1 MNISVSMNE
10 NEKILDA
17 QFTDC
22 ADILKREMNLGEQSS
37 RKAVLYYVETAAD
50 NMTLQDSVIGRMI
63 TCLWEMPS
71 EEQTAYLRENA
82 LGVTDAKLLKTT
94 EEAADGVLAGDV
106 ILLIDGLDS
115 AVKIK
120 AAGFPGMGVN
130 QAVNETVI
138 RGSNE
143 GFTESVKSSTALVRK
158 RIRNTDLK
166 VQEVTVGKETKTTVA
181 VLYMESLVRPQ
192 VLADVK
198 ERLSEL
204 TPEKNREDSPED
216 EENSGENRKDP
227 SEDER
232 NSRENNE
239 ESLEDERNS
248 EENREESLEN
258 EKNSEENRKEAND
271 RVRLQKTGE
280 PRKNNENSSES
291 KKRKQAAARV
301 GVLDSGIIEQLTEQ
315 FPLSPFPQYQT
326 TERPDRAAIALLQ
339 GKILILSDNSPVGL
353 LLPANFASF
362 FHTSD
367 DYYSRTAVVA
377 LERILRFLAAFLAVG
392 LPGLYLSVI
401 TYHQEILPTAFLFRL
416 AEARAGIPV
425 PALVEVLM
433 MELAF
438 ELLREAGVRVP
449 GAMGNAIGIVGGLI
463 VGDGAVS
470 AGLVSPIIVIVVALT
485 ALASFAIPNEEM
497 ASAFRVL
504 KYVLIVLAALFGLY
518 GWFLGLFLI
527 LVHLSKLGSYHFPY
541 LYPIVS
547 AELNGDAD
555 QKDLWIRFPLR
566 WLVRKS
572 FYSQK
577 SVHRR

>member
-1 MNISVSMNE
+1 MDISVILEE
-10 NEKILDA
+10 NEKELDA
-17 QFTDC
+17 MFADC
-22 ADILKREMNLGEQSS
+22 ADILKREMSLGEGAWGS
-37 RKAVLYYVETAAD
+37 RSQGSEDGDRRPGSENEDQRISRNAVLYYVETAAD

-63 TCLWEMPS
+63 TNLWGMPP
-71 EEQTAYLRENA
+71 EEQAAYLRENA
-82 LGVTDAKLLKTT
+82 LGVTDAKLLNTT
-94 EEAADGVLAGDV
+94 EEAAEGVLAGDV
-106 ILLIDGLDS
+106 VLLIDGMDA

-120 AAGFPGMGVN
+120 ASGFPGMGVN

-166 VQEVTVGKETKTTVA
+166 VQEVTVGAETKTTVA

-192 VLADVK
+192 VLAEVR
-198 ERLSEL
+198 ERLAGLSPDRSENARSGQGKDE
-204 TPEKNREDSPED
+204 PERGNVKSEPGNDKSE
-216 EENSGENRKDP
+216 SGENMPKGADSDRT
-227 SEDER
+227 
-232 NSRENNE
+232 
-239 ESLEDERNS
+239 
-248 EENREESLEN
+248 
-258 EKNSEENRKEAND
+258 EKVN
-271 RVRLQKTGE
+271 
-280 PRKNNENSSES
+280 PRS
-291 KKRKQAAARV
+291 ATRV
-301 GVLDSGIIEQLTEQ
+301 GVLDSGVIEQLTEQ

-401 TYHQEILPTAFLFRL
+401 TYHQELLPTVFLFRL

-504 KYVLIVLAALFGLY
+504 KYGLIVLAALFGLF

-547 AELNGDAD
+547 GELNEDAD
-555 QKDLWIRFPLR
+555 QKDLWIRYPLR
-566 WLVRKS
+566 WLKKKS
-572 FYSQK
+572 FYTQSLA
-577 SVHRR
+577 HRGRTERKQNTD